1 MMFWS
6 SSSLLNLDDEEVES
20 RNVLR
25 YSVDRVILY
34 FQSNI
39 FLPWHVVK
47 WRFFF
52 LDLDWNKL
60 DVKFGRIST
69 SKTKKYLKTKYFK
82 TKSCVKVK
90 DLPPKFLPQALDFQK
105 NMFAVLNGKV
115 LLQISRTST
124 SIFFVMC
131 KQHSTTVL
139 YVKMAG
145 RLKKL
150 QCNIFIRMYI
160 CSPYNAFTLDIIHPS
175 FCSR

>member
-6 SSSLLNLDDEEVES
+6 NSSQLNLDDEEVES

-25 YSVDRVILY
+25 YSLDRVILY

-39 FLPWHVVK
+39 FLPWRLVK
-47 WRFFF
+47 WRFF

-90 DLPPKFLPQALDFQK
+90 DLPPKFLPQALDFRK
-105 NMFAVLNGKV
+105 NIFTVLNGKV